1 MIDTII
7 QYTILLYV
15 LLFISSIASLAY
27 RVKKTTGVS
36 PIKKNTDTVYGF
48 TDRILLLSYIL
59 LIVNILLYA
68 FGHLSV
74 YEPLDAD
81 PIKIVGFII
90 VTGAMITM
98 YTAQL
103 QMKENWRIGIDTE
116 HDTDLVQGGLF
127 THLLHPIYLC
137 AIFIGIGLLFI
148 APAPSTVFTSFFVWV
163 MVSIQARLE
172 ETFMQSKFGDTY
184 TEYKKK
190 RKRYF

>member
-7 QYTILLYV
+7 QYALLLYV

-27 RVKKTTGVS
+27 RVKKTTGVF
-36 PIKKNTDTVYGF
+36 PIIKNTDTVYGF

-59 LIVNILLYA
+59 LILNILLYA
-68 FGHLSV
+68 LGHLSV
-74 YEPLDAD
+74 YEPLDAE
-81 PIKIVGFII
+81 PIKIIGFII

-116 HDTDLVQGGLF
+116 HNTDLVQGGLF

-137 AIFIGIGLLFI
+137 AVLIGIGLLLI